1 MLAFRKHR
9 VKRLTRQKS
18 RLQSSIGETLSHLS
32 YISED
37 NFLLSCNHAGIF
49 VSGMMQ
55 LEPMTQSLT
64 PDSLENAQ
72 QAGITIFSMRREQT
86 SAISLTRP
94 SSNSRILALPSSL
107 YPLKL
112 RSMGFFLMQPLT
124 ISQFP

>member
-18 RLQSSIGETLSHLS
+18 RLQSSIGETLSHLG

-55 LEPMTQSLT
+55 LEPMTQSVT
-64 PDSLENAQ
+64 PDSPENAQ

-112 RSMGFFLMQPLT
+112 RSMRFFLMQPLT